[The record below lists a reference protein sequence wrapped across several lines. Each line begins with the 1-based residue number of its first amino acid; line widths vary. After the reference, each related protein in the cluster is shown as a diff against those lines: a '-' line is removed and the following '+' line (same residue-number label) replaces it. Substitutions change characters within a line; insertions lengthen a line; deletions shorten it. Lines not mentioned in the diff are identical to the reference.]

1 MNFKEIMNTV
11 LFEEIG
17 KLLHFSLKVWYN
29 KLKGRKEHFNK
40 SANLTRCNG

>member
-17 KLLHFSLKVWYN
+17 KLFKD
-29 KLKGRKEHFNK
+29 KI
-40 SANLTRCNG
+40 NGYEFRTKRD